1 MHCRACGPRAA
12 AAALPS
18 TFRGH
23 DSRLHFPAM
32 DTASA
37 ITALSGHPVLQLT
50 YLGNSVRAYL
60 FSLAFIIL
68 GIAVIILLDRV
79 VLRRMMRLAG
89 RTNSDF
95 DDFLIL
101 ALKRHGVPALYAVVL
116 YLGVRDLAM
125 REAAAKAFQ
134 IGMYLWIAV
143 NGVRFL
149 TGLIQALLER
159 HMESRAE
166 SPVVAEQEK
175 KSVKG
180 ILVFVKMVVWTLAFI
195 LLLDNLGIK
204 VSTFVAGLGI
214 GGIAIALAAQAVLGD
229 LFSYF
234 VIFFDRPFQVG
245 HTIKVA
251 NFIGEVESI
260 GIKTT
265 RLRSLTGEVIVMS
278 NKYLTD
284 NQVQNFR
291 LMTRRRMSMTFDVD
305 YGTPAEKLREVPGI
319 VRGIL
324 DVLDQATCD
333 RCHFKEFTDS
343 GLRFEA
349 IYFVEVPEMLRAMD
363 IQQELNL
370 RLKAAL
376 EARGVSFAFPTR
388 TVRMANAATG
398 A

>member
-1 MHCRACGPRAA
+1 
-12 AAALPS
+12 
-18 TFRGH
+18 
-23 DSRLHFPAM
+23 M
-32 DTASA
+32 DTVTAS
-37 ITALSGHPVLQLT
+37 LSGHPVLQLT

-60 FSLAFIIL
+60 FSLLFIVL
-68 GIAVIILLDRV
+68 GAAIVVLLDRV
-79 VLRRMMRLAG
+79 ILRRMLRLTE
-89 RTNSDF
+89 RTHSDF
-95 DDFLIL
+95 DDFLVL
-101 ALKRHGVPALYAVVL
+101 SLKRHGVPALYAVVL

-125 REAAAKAFQ
+125 REAVAKAFQ

-143 NGVRFL
+143 NAVRFL
-149 TGLIQALLER
+149 TGLVQALLER
-159 HMESRAE
+159 HMEGRAE

-180 ILVFVKMVVWTLAFI
+180 ILVFVKIVIWSLALI
-195 LLLDNLGIK
+195 LMLDNLGIE
-204 VSTFVAGLGI
+204 VSTFVTGLGI

-245 HTIKVA
+245 HTIKVG
-251 NFIGEVESI
+251 NFVGEVESI

-291 LMTRRRMSMTFDVD
+291 LMQRRRMTMTFDLD
-305 YGTPAEKLREVPGI
+305 YSTPTEKLREVPGI

-324 DVLDQATCD
+324 DAIDQATCD

-343 GLRFEA
+343 GLRFEV
-349 IYFVEVPEMLRAMD
+349 IYFVEAPEMLKAMN

-370 RLKAAL
+370 RLKDAL
-376 EARGVSFAFPTR
+376 EARGMSFAFPTR
-388 TVRMANAATG
+388 TLYFANAIPGNG